1 MDKNFEKG
9 LKFVLA
15 REGGYSNHPNDSG
28 GETNKG
34 ITHKTYDAYRRSQ
47 GLPTQSV
54 KDITDK
60 EVKEIYYN
68 NYYKASGAD
77 KIADPKL
84 STVVF
89 DTAVNMGASRAKTM
103 LEKSNGN
110 VDKYLALR
118 QDKYKEFVQAK
129 PSQKVFLQGWQNRVK
144 DLDNYVN
151 SPDFNKDDGNST
163 TLKAGVE
170 VNVDKNGNRIFTREE
185 IGKMTP
191 EEYQKNEPAI
201 MQQMKESGIPTKAQ
215 ADAKTKSSS
224 SNSSKSSNGP
234 NSGSSSGD
242 ENWVTIN
249 GNHVLLS
256 N

>member
-15 REGGYSNHPNDSG
+15 REGGYSNHPKDSG

-34 ITHKTYDAYRRSQ
+34 ITHKTYDAYRKSQ
-47 GLPTQSV
+47 GLPTRSV

-60 EVKEIYYN
+60 EIKEIYYN

-77 KIADPKL
+77 KVKDPKL

-89 DTAVNMGASRAKTM
+89 DTAVNMGVSRAKTM
-103 LEKSNGN
+103 LGKSNGN
-110 VDKYLALR
+110 VDKYLVLR

-129 PSQKVFLQGWQNRVK
+129 PSQKVFLKGWQNRVV
-144 DLDNYVN
+144 DLDKYVN
-151 SPDFNKDDGNST
+151 SPDFNKDEGDSNI
-163 TLKAGVE
+163 LKTGVE
-170 VNVDKNGNRIFTREE
+170 VNVDKNGDRIFTREE

-201 MQQMKESGIPTKAQ
+201 MQQMKEQGIPTKAQ

-224 SNSSKSSNGP
+224 SNSSKSSNG
-234 NSGSSSGD
+234 SSSGD
-242 ENWVTIN
+242 GNWVTIN
-249 GNHVLLS
+249 GNHVLL
-256 N
+256 NN